1 MSFSSKTV
9 AGVLALGILV
19 GGPVSTFAAE
29 QEEINELREQLLI
42 LQRRLEQLEASETG
56 EQPPP
61 AAQQQ
66 ERRPQQTQRNPVRGQ
81 DNIVPAQ
88 GQAQQSTPE
97 DEPVRDAGP
106 SRSTEDIASQEHVF
120 FGGNRFTIEPGIS
133 YSRFDR
139 GQLQLSGFL
148 ALDSI
153 FLGQISVD
161 EVESDIIT
169 ADITGRWNVTDR
181 IQVNANVPFVYRT
194 SQFSSGGAGG
204 AAPQTIAARVTE
216 DPNIGDISG
225 GVSVR
230 VLNET
235 PSRPDVVLSV
245 SGRAPTGTSPFGIET
260 NEVPGSQGNLDIPD
274 ELPTGSGVYAGTA
287 GVSVLKTFDP
297 LLFFGNLS
305 YTRNFRKSFDD
316 LSAAA
321 GDQPGEFDLGDSIT
335 VGAGAAIAL
344 NERTSLSMSYSHSFV
359 QASQEKPD
367 GGSFEEVIGSDASVG
382 VLNLGFTFALS
393 DNLSVVTNLG
403 AGLTEDAS
411 DVTFGVRFPYSF

>member
-1 MSFSSKTV
+1 MSFSNRAV
-9 AGVLALGILV
+9 AGLLALGILAAT
-19 GGPVSTFAAE
+19 PMSSAFAAE
-29 QEEINELREQLLI
+29 QEVIDELRQQLLI
-42 LQRRLEQLEASETG
+42 LQRRLDQLEASEAR
-56 EQPPP
+56 EQPETE
-61 AAQQQ
+61 QIEQS
-66 ERRPQQTQRNPVRGQ
+66 ERRPQQTQVRQ
-81 DNIVPAQ
+81 QNEIVPAQ
-88 GQAQQSTPE
+88 GQAQQSAPE
-97 DEPVRDAGP
+97 APLRDAGP

-139 GQLQLSGFL
+139 GRLQLSGFL

-169 ADITGRWNVTDR
+169 ADVTGRWNVTDR
-181 IQVNANVPFVYRT
+181 IQLDANVPFVYRT

-216 DPNIGDISG
+216 DPNIGDVSA

-245 SGRAPTGTSPFGIET
+245 RGRAPTGTSPFGIET
-260 NEVPGSQGNLDIPD
+260 TEVPGSQGNLDIPN

-287 GVSVLKTFDP
+287 GISVLKTFDP

-316 LSAAA
+316 LSEAA
-321 GDQPGEFDLGDSIT
+321 GDQPGEVDLGDSIT

-359 QASQEKPD
+359 QATQEKPN